1 MLKAIEIEN
10 FKAFGERT
18 RIEMAPITLI
28 YGQNSAGKSSIL
40 QALNLLK
47 QTHESRESGAPLLP
61 RAEDG
66 IVDLGS
72 FRELLFDHDP
82 NRILGIGV
90 ELHAESERH
99 PSHLWRRFMGNTQPV
114 PLGINLGFGFGAKT
128 HEVGL
133 HDFTVAV
140 GSLRSRF
147 ASFATRPLSDAE
159 QREVYRMGWSVAR
172 GRRPGRRQRML
183 GVECNWVTESP
194 DVWDPV
200 FRAWSSK
207 RTDIHEWLTRVR
219 DDVSRRWLMSRE
231 AVSDD
236 AAPERDRDFQ
246 QAFTRAVQFYA
257 SDFTLPAFIERMT
270 SGWRGAVLGMDGFL
284 PITGRTGSRVPLP
297 ELELIDSRMAPRQ
310 PLSLPSNDV
319 AGVSF
324 LAGRLLEELLD
335 SLFPMGPF
343 RRPPERWYI
352 FTGTSPED
360 VGYKGDHLPDLL
372 FRRPDLV
379 DHANR
384 WLTKLDIGYRLNVKP
399 IGDRDSDLFEV
410 RLVDTRRSEG
420 VEVGLSDVG
429 FGISQILPFLVQSL
443 ASTDQLISIEQPEVH
458 IHPRL
463 QADLGEL
470 IAESIRQPFNHQFL
484 IETHSEHLVLRL
496 QKLIRDQ
503 RLRPSDVSVVF
514 VERGPSGSRAQRLR
528 LDERGEFID
537 EWPGGFFAER
547 LRELM

>member
-10 FKAFGERT
+10 FKAFGDRT

-47 QTHESRESGAPLLP
+47 QTHESSESGAPLLP

-72 FRELLFDHDP
+72 FRELLFDHDSD
-82 NRILGIGV
+82 RILRLGI
-90 ELHAESERH
+90 ELNADRERQ
-99 PSHLWRRFMGNTQPV
+99 PNPMWRRFMGNTTPV
-114 PLGINLGFGFGAKT
+114 PLGINLGFGFGAKNQ
-128 HEVGL
+128 EVGL
-133 HDFTVAV
+133 HDLTVSV
-140 GSLRSRF
+140 GSLASRF
-147 ASFATRPLSDAE
+147 ASFAARALSEPE
-159 QREVYRMGWSVAR
+159 QREMFRAGWSVAR

-183 GVECNWVTESP
+183 GVECKWVTESS
-194 DVWDPV
+194 DFWDPV

-207 RTDIHEWLTRVR
+207 RAEIQKWLTRVEE
-219 DDVSRRWLMSRE
+219 DVPRLAREPMSE
-231 AVSDD
+231 DPSTEHDLQNS
-236 AAPERDRDFQ
+236 FK
-246 QAFTRAVQFYA
+246 RALQFY
-257 SDFTLPAFIERMT
+257 SHDFTLSAFIARMT
-270 SGWRGAVLGMDGFL
+270 GGWRGAVLGMDGFL
-284 PITGRTGSRVPLP
+284 PTIGRTSGRMSLP
-297 ELELIDSRMAPRQ
+297 ELDLLDFRMAPQNR
-310 PLSLPSNDV
+310 LSLPSNDV
-319 AGVSF
+319 AGVAF
-324 LAGRLLEELLD
+324 LAGRLLEEMLD

-352 FTGTSPED
+352 FTGTSPVD

-384 WLTKLDIGYRLNVKP
+384 WLTRLDIGYRLNVKP
-399 IGDRDSDLFEV
+399 IGDTDLFEV
-410 RLVDTRRSEG
+410 RLIDTRRSRE
-420 VEVGLSDVG
+420 VEVSLSDVG

-443 ASTDQLISIEQPEVH
+443 ASTNQFISIEQPEVH

-470 IAESIRQPFNHQFL
+470 LAECIGDTFNHQFL

-496 QKLIRDQ
+496 QKLIREQ
-503 RLRPSDVSVVF
+503 RLKPSDVSVVF
-514 VERGPSGSRAQRLR
+514 VERGPSGSRAQRLH
-528 LDERGEFID
+528 LDDRGEFLD
-537 EWPGGFFAER
+537 EWPGGFFPER
-547 LRELM
+547 LRELL